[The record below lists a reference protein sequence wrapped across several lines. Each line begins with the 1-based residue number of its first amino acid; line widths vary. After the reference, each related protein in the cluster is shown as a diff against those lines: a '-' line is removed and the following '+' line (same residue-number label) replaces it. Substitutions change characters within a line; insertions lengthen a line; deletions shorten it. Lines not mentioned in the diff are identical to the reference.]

1 MQVES
6 SKPPY
11 SFYTLVWKSD
21 TPSSKP
27 CYMQVKK
34 SNLKSLFQT
43 GWEIKPQIFATCGL
57 GNSRPQILATCRLG
71 EQKPQIL
78 AARKLGTQIPLP
90 QAPPNLCYM
99 EVSKTKTLI
108 LATCRLETKT
118 LKSLLHAGWGST
130 PTLKLLA
137 TCYLRDVGQLVDL
150 R

>member
-6 SKPPY
+6 SKAPY

-78 AARKLGTQIPLP
+78 AARKLGTHIPLP

-99 EVSKTKTLI
+99 EVSKTKNTNPCYMQVRNQNTQI
-108 LATCRLETKT
+108 LAARRLRKHPNPQT
-118 LKSLLHAGWGST
+118 SCYMLLERRRAIGW
-130 PTLKLLA
+130 P
-137 TCYLRDVGQLVDL
+137 
-150 R
+150 